1 VALQLM
7 QAGYDR
13 VSVVRGG
20 FPALMAAGVQVAPKE
35 VTPSPPPAGAHHATA
50 A

>member
-7 QAGYDR
+7 QAGYQR

-20 FPALMAAGVQVAPKE
+20 FPALVDAGVPMAPR
-35 VTPSPPPAGAHHATA
+35 SDMSTA
-50 A
+50 QALSSDGKDV